1 MRRWGGLLA
10 RLKIAIEKALQT
22 AYGLI
27 WKVVE
32 NSDYG
37 NQYILNEYASVR
49 KGLIIPGR
57 LQHGWEPLTQS
68 NTYYPNNN
76 IQTYVW
82 SEAAGQWARNQG
94 WGNFH
99 SIGAPWLYLLAN
111 LENMGFDEN
120 QLLDSKK
127 NNISELWV
135 FGFHTVSPANSIS
148 PSLVEFIQA
157 AIKSG
162 GQSKVI
168 LLSWFDFL
176 EIKKYAPDFM
186 HKIKI
191 VTLGER
197 RNSSSADAHLYQ
209 VFHLLSKTELV
220 ITDYPTTLILYAL
233 TLGCEVSWFKN
244 SSYEI
249 AREKATIVNNTSL
262 LNILDSNRLVPK
274 NHILFANENLGLA
287 CMLTPTE
294 LKEIF
299 GWDKAFFNVRTRF
312 SGLIKFFVLLLVF
325 PLKKYVTSPRKW
337 TT

>member
-1 MRRWGGLLA
+1 MHCWGGFLA
-10 RLKIAIEKALQT
+10 RLKIAIEKAWQT

-49 KGLIIPGR
+49 NGLIIPGR

-120 QLLDSKK
+120 QLLDGKK
-127 NNISELWV
+127 NTISELWV

-148 PSLVEFIQA
+148 PCLVEFIQA
-157 AIKSG
+157 AIRSG

-176 EIKKYAPDFM
+176 EIKNYAPDLM

-191 VTLGER
+191 VTLGKR

-209 VFHLLSKTELV
+209 VFHLLSKSELV
-220 ITDYPTTLILYAL
+220 ITDYPTSLVLYAL

-244 SSYEI
+244 SSYEVAI
-249 AREKATIVNNTSL
+249 KKATLVNNTPLLEILNSKSL
-262 LNILDSNRLVPK
+262 IPK
-274 NHILFANENLGLA
+274 HHVAFANENLGLA
-287 CMLTPTE
+287 CMLTPIE
-294 LKEIF
+294 MKEFF
-299 GWDKAFFNVRTRF
+299 GWSKALFNTRTRF
-312 SGLIKFFVLLLVF
+312 AGLVKLVILLF
-325 PLKKYVTSPRKW
+325 TFSLKKLAIFSSKGKK
-337 TT
+337 